1 MLRCLTGVGVVFQT
15 DGKLARLLLKERKP
29 RRRMFEGYDPGNFYD
44 EMFAAPGVVRDHCR
58 PLFER
63 FNNLSESDFLSR
75 KVTSELYFL
84 RQGITFN
91 VYHDNRGT
99 ERIFPFDPVPRVIPA
114 HEWEHLEAGLTQRLM
129 ALNLFLHDIY
139 HDQQILRDGVIPRFY
154 IEQAKHYRPEF
165 RGVNVPG
172 DIYIH
177 ICGSDLV
184 RGADG
189 TYYVLE
195 DNGRC
200 PSGASYLLE
209 NRNALKRA
217 FPGLFDSLGVR
228 SVDSYPR
235 DLRDMLHHIS
245 PRRGDA
251 PVCVLLTPG
260 CYNSAYFEHCYLARE
275 MGIEIVE
282 GRDLIVADDVVYMRT
297 THGLVRVDVIYRR
310 IDDDFLDPT
319 VFRKDSVLG
328 VPGLMSAYR
337 AGNVALANAVG
348 TGVADDKV
356 IYYFVPKII
365 EYYLGQQP
373 ILPNVPTY
381 LASEEEDRKYILD
394 HLPELVVKAANESGG
409 YGMLMGPS
417 ATKAEI
423 AAFRER
429 IIADPRN
436 YIAQPVI
443 SLSRCPTWCDGA
455 MEGRHLDLRPYI
467 IYGRDIKIIPGGL
480 TRVALT
486 KGSLV
491 VNSSQGGG
499 SKDTWVL
506 RH

>member
-1 MLRCLTGVGVVFQT
+1 M
-15 DGKLARLLLKERKP
+15 A
-29 RRRMFEGYDPGNFYD
+29 MFKGYDPGKFHD
-44 EMFAAPGVVRDHCR
+44 EMFGPEGGVRSHCAPLLDRLGA
-58 PLFER
+58 
-63 FNNLSESDFLSR
+63 LSERDFLDR
-75 KVTSELYFL
+75 KATSELYFV

-114 HEWEHLEAGLTQRLM
+114 DEWELIEAGLTQRII
-129 ALNLFLHDIY
+129 ALNLFLHDVY
-139 HDQQILRDGVIPRFY
+139 HDQQILKDGVIPREY
-154 IEQAKHYRPEF
+154 VEKAKHYRPEF
-165 RGVNVPG
+165 RGVDVPA

-177 ICGSDLV
+177 ICGSDLI
-184 RGADG
+184 RGSDG
-189 TYYVLE
+189 VYYVLE

-217 FPGLFDSLGVR
+217 FPGIFDSLGVR
-228 SVDSYPR
+228 PVDSYPR
-235 DLRDMLHHIS
+235 DLLNMLHHIS
-245 PRRGDA
+245 PRREAD

-260 CYNSAYFEHCYLARE
+260 CHNSAYFEHCYLARE

-282 GRDLIVADDVVYMRT
+282 GKDLVVKDKFVYMRT

-310 IDDDFLDPT
+310 IDDDFIDPL

-328 VPGLMSAYR
+328 VPGLMEAYR
-337 AGNVALANAVG
+337 AGHVALANAVG
-348 TGVADDKV
+348 TGVADDKAT
-356 IYYFVPKII
+356 YYFVPRMI
-365 EYYLGQQP
+365 EYYLGQKP
-373 ILPNVPTY
+373 ILPNVPTF
-381 LASEEEDRKYILD
+381 LASEEEDRKYILS

-409 YGMLMGPS
+409 YGMLMGPTAS
-417 ATKAEI
+417 KDEI
-423 AAFRER
+423 EIFREK

-436 YIAQPVI
+436 YIAQPVV
-443 SLSRCPTWCDGA
+443 SLSRCPTWCEGA
-455 MEGRHLDLRPYI
+455 IEGRHIDLRPYI
-467 IYGRDIKIIPGGL
+467 IYGDEVKIVPGGL

-486 KGSLV
+486 KDSLV

>member
-1 MLRCLTGVGVVFQT
+1 
-15 DGKLARLLLKERKP
+15 
-29 RRRMFEGYDPGNFYD
+29 MFEGYIADKFYD
-44 EMFAAPGVVRDHCR
+44 EMFSSGGKVREHCEALHR
-58 PLFER
+58 KFQQLGNKE
-63 FNNLSESDFLSR
+63 FLSR
-75 KVTSELYFL
+75 KATSELYFM

-91 VYHDNRGT
+91 VYHDNRGS

-114 HEWEHLEAGLTQRLM
+114 GEWEHLEAGLTQRIL
-129 ALNLFLHDIY
+129 ALNLFLHDVY
-139 HDQQILRDGVIPRFY
+139 HDQNILTDEVIPRHY
-154 IEQAKHYRPEF
+154 IENAKHFRKEF
-165 RGVNVPG
+165 RGVDVPK

-177 ICGSDLV
+177 ICGSDLI
-184 RGADG
+184 RGGDG

-217 FPGLFDSLGVR
+217 FPSLFDSVGVR
-228 SVDSYPR
+228 PVDSYPR
-235 DLRDMLHHIS
+235 DLLNMLHHIS
-245 PRRGDA
+245 PRREGE

-260 CYNSAYFEHCYLARE
+260 CYNSAYFEHCYLARK

-282 GRDLIVADDVVYMRT
+282 GRDLVVMDRFVYMRT
-297 THGLVRVDVIYRR
+297 TKGLVRVDVIYRR
-310 IDDDFLDPT
+310 IDDDFIDPV

-328 VPGLMSAYR
+328 VPGLMNAYKT
-337 AGNVALANAVG
+337 GNVALANAVG

-356 IYYFVPKII
+356 IYYFVPRMI
-365 EYYLGQQP
+365 EYYLGQKP

-381 LASEEEDRKYILD
+381 LASEEADFKYIMA

-409 YGMLMGPS
+409 YGMLMGPQAS
-417 ATKAEI
+417 SDEI
-423 AAFRER
+423 EKFREL
-429 IIADPRN
+429 IKADPRN
-436 YIAQPVI
+436 YIAQPVV
-443 SLSRCPTWCDGA
+443 SLSQSPTWCDGA

-467 IYGRDIKIIPGGL
+467 IYGEDVKIVPGGL

-486 KGSLV
+486 KGSLI

-506 RH
+506 K

>member
-1 MLRCLTGVGVVFQT
+1 
-15 DGKLARLLLKERKP
+15 
-29 RRRMFEGYDPGNFYD
+29 MFEGYIADKFYD
-44 EMFAAPGVVRDHCR
+44 EMFSSGGKVREHCEALHR
-58 PLFER
+58 KFQQLGNKE
-63 FNNLSESDFLSR
+63 FLSR
-75 KVTSELYFL
+75 KATSELYFM

-91 VYHDNRGT
+91 VYHDNRGS

-114 HEWEHLEAGLTQRLM
+114 GEWEHLEAGLTQRIL
-129 ALNLFLHDIY
+129 ALNLFLHDVY
-139 HDQQILRDGVIPRFY
+139 HDQNILTDEVIPRHY
-154 IEQAKHYRPEF
+154 IENAKHFRKEF
-165 RGVNVPG
+165 RGVDVPK

-177 ICGSDLV
+177 ICGSDLI
-184 RGADG
+184 RGGDG

-217 FPGLFDSLGVR
+217 FPSLFDSVGVR
-228 SVDSYPR
+228 PVDSYPR
-235 DLRDMLHHIS
+235 DLLNMLHHIS
-245 PRRGDA
+245 PRREGE

-260 CYNSAYFEHCYLARE
+260 CYNSAYFEHCYLARK

-282 GRDLIVADDVVYMRT
+282 GRDLVVMDRFVYMRT
-297 THGLVRVDVIYRR
+297 TKGLVRVDVIYRR
-310 IDDDFLDPT
+310 IDDDFIDPV

-328 VPGLMSAYR
+328 VPGLMNAYK

-356 IYYFVPKII
+356 IYYVVPRMI
-365 EYYLGQQP
+365 EYYLGQKP

-381 LASEEEDRKYILD
+381 LASEEADFKYIMA

-409 YGMLMGPS
+409 YGMLMGPQAS
-417 ATKAEI
+417 SDEI
-423 AAFRER
+423 EKFREL
-429 IIADPRN
+429 IKADPRN
-436 YIAQPVI
+436 YIAQPVV
-443 SLSRCPTWCDGA
+443 SLSQSPTWCDGA

-467 IYGRDIKIIPGGL
+467 IYGEDVKIVPGGL

-486 KGSLV
+486 KGSLI

-506 RH
+506 K

>member
-1 MLRCLTGVGVVFQT
+1 
-15 DGKLARLLLKERKP
+15 
-29 RRRMFEGYDPGNFYD
+29 MFEGYIADKFYD
-44 EMFAAPGVVRDHCR
+44 EMFSSGGKVREHCEALHR
-58 PLFER
+58 KFQQLGNKE
-63 FNNLSESDFLSR
+63 FLSR
-75 KVTSELYFL
+75 KATSELYFM

-91 VYHDNRGT
+91 VYHDNRGS

-114 HEWEHLEAGLTQRLM
+114 GEWEHLEAGLTQRIL
-129 ALNLFLHDIY
+129 ALNLFLHDVY
-139 HDQQILRDGVIPRFY
+139 HDQNILTDEVLPRHY
-154 IEQAKHYRPEF
+154 IENAKHFRKDF
-165 RGVNVPG
+165 RGVDVPK
-172 DIYIH
+172 DLYIH
-177 ICGSDLV
+177 ICGSDLI
-184 RGADG
+184 RGGDG

-217 FPGLFDSLGVR
+217 FPSLFDSVGVR
-228 SVDSYPR
+228 PVDSYPR
-235 DLRDMLHHIS
+235 DLLNMLHHIS
-245 PRRGDA
+245 PRREGE

-260 CYNSAYFEHCYLARE
+260 CYNSAYFEHCYLARK

-282 GRDLIVADDVVYMRT
+282 GRDLVVMDRFVYMRT
-297 THGLVRVDVIYRR
+297 TKGLVRVDVIYRR
-310 IDDDFLDPT
+310 IDDDFIDPV

-328 VPGLMSAYR
+328 VPGLMNAYK

-356 IYYFVPKII
+356 IYYFVPRMI
-365 EYYLGQQP
+365 EYYLGQKP

-381 LASEEEDRKYILD
+381 LASEEADFKYIMA

-409 YGMLMGPS
+409 YGMLMGPQAS
-417 ATKAEI
+417 SDEI
-423 AAFRER
+423 EKFREL
-429 IIADPRN
+429 IKADPRN
-436 YIAQPVI
+436 YIAQPVV
-443 SLSRCPTWCDGA
+443 SLSQSPTWCDGA

-467 IYGRDIKIIPGGL
+467 IYGEDVKIVPGGL

-486 KGSLV
+486 KGSLI

-506 RH
+506 K

>member
-1 MLRCLTGVGVVFQT
+1 
-15 DGKLARLLLKERKP
+15 
-29 RRRMFEGYDPGNFYD
+29 MFDGYDPGKFFD
-44 EMFAAPGVVRDHCR
+44 EMFGGNAKVRDYCA
-58 PLFER
+58 PLLDGFGR
-63 FNNLSESDFLSR
+63 FDEKDFLAR
-75 KVTSELYFL
+75 KATSELYFL

-91 VYHDNRGT
+91 VYHDERGS

-114 HEWEHLEAGLTQRLM
+114 DEWEMLEAGLTQRIV

-139 HDQQILRDGVIPRFY
+139 HDQQIVRDGVIPASY
-154 IEQAKHYRPEF
+154 IEKAKHYRPEF
-165 RGVNVPG
+165 RGVDVPQ

-177 ICGSDLV
+177 ICGSDLI

-217 FPGLFDSLGVR
+217 FPSLFESLGVR
-228 SVDSYPR
+228 PVDSYPR
-235 DLRDMLHHIS
+235 ELLGMLHHIS
-245 PRRGDA
+245 PRREGS

-260 CYNSAYFEHCYLARE
+260 CRNSAYFEHCYLARE

-282 GRDLIVADDVVYMRT
+282 GRDLVVVDDFVYMRT
-297 THGLVRVDVIYRR
+297 TRGLERVDVIYRR
-310 IDDDFLDPT
+310 IDDDFIDPV

-328 VPGLMSAYR
+328 VPGLMNAYR

-356 IYYFVPKII
+356 IYYFVPKMI
-365 EYYLGQQP
+365 EYYLGQKP
-373 ILPNVPTY
+373 LLPNVPTY
-381 LASEEEDRKYILD
+381 LASEEQDLKFILD

-417 ATKAEI
+417 ASAAEI
-423 AAFRER
+423 AAFRAL
-429 IIADPRN
+429 IVADPRN
-436 YIAQPVI
+436 YIAQPVVP
-443 SLSRCPTWCDGA
+443 LSRCPTWCDGGI
-455 MEGRHLDLRPYI
+455 EGRHVDLRPYI
-467 IYGRDIKIIPGGL
+467 IYGREVKIVPGGL

-486 KGSLV
+486 KDSLV